1 MRFIAVLGVLFVLAS
16 CSDLDINGD
25 NKFAIA
31 CIHETDRDNENV
43 FHLVFDRNTVTK
55 YNKPLE
61 DNQSFST
68 HKIKSYSYRSPLLV
82 IWDDTGI
89 SGMGSDGEIR
99 IYNLR
104 YTLDKQT
111 LNLYRETLDVTDNM
125 GNPVELEYQWQKY
138 PEIYD
143 CKKSQV

>member
-1 MRFIAVLGVLFVLAS
+1 MRLIAVLGVLLVLAS

-31 CIHETDRDNENV
+31 CVYETDKDYENV
-43 FHLVFDRNTVTK
+43 FHLEFDGNTVKK

-61 DNQSFST
+61 ANQLPST
-68 HKIKSYSYRSPLLV
+68 HKIKSDSNVSPLVV

-111 LNLYRETLDVTDNM
+111 LKLYRETLDVTDNM
-125 GNPVELEYQWQKY
+125 GNPVELYEWQKY
-138 PEIYD
+138 PNIYV